1 MVLEGRQKDYEIR
14 ELSCSREAGALRL
27 RWRYKKAT
35 DFLIFVYDSRQA
47 EGFSLETALEEL
59 VDTAVMDEPKKLWS
73 PGRAVSWKL
82 MHKTK
87 AEFVR
92 DGKSVAIP
100 VSELDKN
107 VPYGIC
113 VFACRLEEE
122 DEEKERLHVYPSDA
136 QENTWFLPVKV
147 KAQIRYRKRLFS
159 SEKYGILYVPR
170 IADYRDGAV
179 CCRVDGA
186 ASLLPLPQAMPY
198 LRGTKRMPTRT
209 PPRKQSREERSSF
222 IAATFRFLLGHSVSP
237 VRPGRRA
244 R

>member
-1 MVLEGRQKDYEIR
+1 
-14 ELSCSREAGALRL
+14 
-27 RWRYKKAT
+27 
-35 DFLIFVYDSRQA
+35 
-47 EGFSLETALEEL
+47 
-59 VDTAVMDEPKKLWS
+59 
-73 PGRAVSWKL
+73 

-186 ASLLPLPQAMPY
+186 ASLLPLPQACLGRELVITMPKRAKLCLSVREADRKY
-198 LRGTKRMPTRT
+198 FEGNHVWEAGRIFHEKTKGSPIHYHSYFPEDKRL
-209 PPRKQSREERSSF
+209 
-222 IAATFRFLLGHSVSP
+222 AAWAGKM
-237 VRPGRRA
+237 
-244 R
+244 

>member
-136 QENTWFLPVKV
+136 QENTWFLPVKAV
-147 KAQIRYRKRLFS
+147 FQRKVWYF
-159 SEKYGILYVPR
+159 
-170 IADYRDGAV
+170 V
-179 CCRVDGA
+179 CAENCG
-186 ASLLPLPQAMPY
+186 L
-198 LRGTKRMPTRT
+198 
-209 PPRKQSREERSSF
+209 
-222 IAATFRFLLGHSVSP
+222 
-237 VRPGRRA
+237 PGRRCVLPCGRGGVFAAAAAGVPWQGACDYDAKA
-244 R
+244 REALPVCA